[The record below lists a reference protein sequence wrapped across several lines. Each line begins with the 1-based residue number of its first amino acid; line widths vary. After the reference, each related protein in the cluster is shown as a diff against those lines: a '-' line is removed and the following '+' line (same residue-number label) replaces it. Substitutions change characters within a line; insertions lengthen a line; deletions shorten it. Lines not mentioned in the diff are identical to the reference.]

1 MSAKILSLLKQGL
14 LLAAGLALAP
24 IANAVPVTNWTVFN
38 DHVPGPL
45 PSAGV
50 NNNWGTAANAN
61 RYNMRGIAG
70 TTPEPTSGFLNDIG
84 TGLPT
89 PAFFISTAAGT
100 PDFFGSISYPGGG
113 TPGSNLFNGIVDL
126 GNANSAIGI
135 RSSANSTVTL
145 TFSNL
150 NSAYRYIFR
159 GTVVRGNNYTRRWTL
174 VSLRGAASYTDA
186 HTTGVFTR
194 LNFPTGSMTNGQ
206 AAYNSGEN
214 RANGALVGWDDIA
227 PDANGM
233 FTIKCEQYVDNPL
246 PNGLTPDLTTYGY
259 AFAGIMLAE
268 VGEPTPVSITAQP
281 PATINLE
288 QNRTLTLSVTA
299 LGAPAPSYQ
308 WYKDSAAISGATAR
322 IYSKPLAQPADSGN
336 YYVIVSNVLN
346 SVTSSVSSV
355 TVTNDVTAP
364 VIISVASLDYTNI
377 SVCFSE
383 KLDPIT
389 ANETGSYTVDDG
401 TPLIESVLLRPDG
414 MSVVMHLSTPIGETF
429 TLAAFLNDLAA
440 NTSDGTPAPG
450 MVIHLTPFDVGS
462 PIAAG
467 STFACDPNLIELTGG
482 GADIW
487 GVSDQAQLALAT
499 RTGDFD
505 VKVRLAGLTQSDAI
519 AKAGLMAR
527 ETSAADSRTI
537 HLLANPPGGRNGVEM
552 GIRSNTAS
560 VTTTLGSVVTP
571 AGVPNAWLRLRR
583 FDNTFSGY
591 RSSNGVNWVLVSQ
604 TTQPYPASILVGL
617 AATAHNNGAAP
628 TLASFVSYG
637 NFGYAGAAIGI
648 TQQPASTTI
657 PVNNSGSVSLTAN
670 ATNAPASE
678 LGYRWQTEA
687 NIGANDWTN
696 IAGANGNSLPLGPVA
711 PADDGRHFRA
721 LVSLPGALSVTSSVA
736 TLTVVADTFPP
747 RLAAVHG
754 GRFLDTIQ
762 VTFNERVNAGSATTT
777 ANYTLTDAGSNPV
790 TLGAA
795 TLSADEMTVTIVTS
809 PQTPGGFYT
818 LGVSGV
824 TDIAGNPIVATNVTF
839 QVWVISRGFVL
850 FEAFNTG
857 AGTAVSMLTSH
868 PSFPNSPS
876 TVAYIPSFD
885 SRTIYPDDSH
895 DNYGARISG
904 YYTAPASSNYI
915 FYLRSDDASELWL
928 STNSSPANRVKVQEE
943 LGCCT
948 LFSAHGTTSAPPAL
962 VSGQRY
968 FLEVFYKEGGGGDYG
983 QVAVKTVG
991 DPTNPDTLT
1000 GIRGTFLSA
1009 LADPIGAGITIVQ
1022 QPASTNIQP
1031 GQTASF
1037 AVRATGTNVNGAA
1050 PVGYQWQRLVG
1061 GIWQDISG
1069 ANNSN
1074 YVTAALAAVD
1084 TGAQYR
1090 TLVLI
1095 PGSSTNSAVA
1105 TVTVGNPVPTLR
1117 YVNSGGTLTLSWD
1130 APARLQCTTSL
1141 TPPITWQDVTSIGE
1155 TSYAVNQ
1162 SNQFNVTL
1170 DTAQAGGGG
1179 RTGTGSGTL
1188 SVSNNIL
1195 SVDVVYSGLSGN
1207 RSADHF
1213 HAPAP
1218 RGFTAGVVYDLGALS
1233 TGTTSGTI
1241 KGNVTLVDGQY
1252 GGKSIAA
1259 QVQDMRNSLWYLNL
1273 HTSAFGNGE
1282 IRGQVEPGG
1291 ARFYRLISP

>member
-1 MSAKILSLLKQGL
+1 MRKKMHLIPRLL
-14 LLAAGLALAP
+14 LLAAAWLVAGTSTQA
-24 IANAVPVTNWTVFN
+24 AVVTNWAAFN

-45 PSAGV
+45 PSPGV
-50 NNNWGTAANAN
+50 NSGWGTAANAN
-61 RYNMRGIAG
+61 RYNLRGIAG
-70 TTPEPTSGFLNDIG
+70 TPPEATAGVLKDYA
-84 TGLPT
+84 TGLDT
-89 PAFFISTAAGT
+89 PASIIVTATGS
-100 PDFFGSISYPGGG
+100 PDYFGSIQYPGGG

-126 GNANSAIGI
+126 GNPNSAIGI

-150 NSAYRYIFR
+150 NPALLYKFR
-159 GTVVRGNNYTRRWTL
+159 GTVARGNNYTRRWTL
-174 VSLRGAASYTDA
+174 VSIRGAASYMDA

-194 LNFPTGSMTNGQ
+194 LNFPTGTMTNGQ

-246 PNGLTPDLTTYGY
+246 PNALTPDLTTYGY
-259 AFAGIMLAE
+259 AFAGIWLAE
-268 VGEPTPVSITAQP
+268 VGAPVPVSITVQP
-281 PATINLE
+281 PAAVNLE
-288 QNRTLTLSVTA
+288 QNRTLALSVTA

-308 WYKDSAAISGATAR
+308 WYKDNVAIPGATSR
-322 IYSKPLAQPADSGN
+322 NFSKPLAQSTDSGN
-336 YYVIVSNVLN
+336 YLVTAGNALN
-346 SVTSSVSSV
+346 SVTSSVSVV
-355 TVTNDVTAP
+355 TVTNDVTPP
-364 VIISVASLDYTNI
+364 VIVSAASIDGTNVQI
-377 SVCFSE
+377 CFSE
-383 KLDPIT
+383 QIDPST
-389 ANETGSYTVDDG
+389 AIETGSYALDATIA
-401 TPLIESVLLRPDG
+401 TATLRPDG
-414 MSVVMHLSTPIGETF
+414 RSVVLVLSTPVGENFTIG
-429 TLAAFLNDLAA
+429 AFVSDLAL
-440 NTSDGTPAPG
+440 NSMDGTLSIG
-450 MVIHLTPFDVGS
+450 TVVHLTPFDVGS

-467 STFACDPNLIELTGG
+467 NTFSCDANLIELTAG
-482 GADIW
+482 GADLW
-487 GVSDQAQLALAT
+487 TTSDQGHLALAS
-499 RTGDFD
+499 RAGDFD
-505 VKVRLAGLTQSDAI
+505 VRVRVVGLTISDNV
-519 AKAGLMAR
+519 AKAGLMVR
-527 ETSAADSRTI
+527 ESSAADSRTI
-537 HLLANPPGGRNGVEM
+537 HILANPTPPGRNLIEM
-552 GIRSNTAS
+552 GTRATNAS
-560 VTTTLGSVVTP
+560 VTTTLGSTFSP
-571 AGVPNAWLRLRR
+571 AAIPNAWLRLRR
-583 FDNTFSGY
+583 FDQTFSGY
-591 RSSNGVNWVLVSQ
+591 RSTDGVTWTLMSQ
-604 TTQPYPASILVGL
+604 TTQTYPETVLVGL

-628 TLASFVSYG
+628 TLASFLSYG

-648 TQQPASTTI
+648 TQQPVSTTI
-657 PVNNSGSVSLTAN
+657 PANNSGSVSLTAT

-696 IAGANGNSLPLGPVA
+696 IAGANGSSLPLGPVS

-736 TLTVVADTFPP
+736 TLTVVTDTFPP
-747 RLAAVHG
+747 RLAAVRG
-754 GRFLDTIQ
+754 GRFLDTIK
-762 VTFNERVNAGSATTT
+762 VTFNERMNAGSATTT

-795 TLSADEMTVTIVTS
+795 TLSADEMTVTIATA

-839 QVWVISRGFVL
+839 QVWVVSRGFVL
-850 FEAFNTG
+850 FEAFDTG

-876 TVAYIPSFD
+876 TVAYIQSFD

-928 STNSSPANRVKVQEE
+928 STNSSPTNRVKVQEE

-1050 PVGYQWQRLVG
+1050 PVGYQWQRFITGV
-1061 GIWQDISG
+1061 WQDIAG
-1069 ANNSN
+1069 ATSSN
-1074 YVTAALAAVD
+1074 YVTATLAAVD

-1090 TLVLI
+1090 TLILI
-1095 PGSSTNSAVA
+1095 PGSSTNSAAA

-1117 YVNSGGTLTLSWD
+1117 YGNSGGTLTLSWD

-1141 TPPITWQDVTSIGE
+1141 TPPIVWQDVTTTGE
-1155 TSYAVNQ
+1155 TSYTVNQ
-1162 SNQFNVTL
+1162 SNQFNVNL

-1179 RTGTGSGTL
+1179 RTGTGSGTI

-1207 RSADHF
+1207 RGADHF
-1213 HAPAP
+1213 HAPAA
-1218 RGFTAGVVYDLGALS
+1218 RGFSAGVVYDLGAIS

-1241 KGNVTLVDGQY
+1241 KGNVTLVNGQY

-1273 HTSAFGNGE
+1273 HTSAFGGGE